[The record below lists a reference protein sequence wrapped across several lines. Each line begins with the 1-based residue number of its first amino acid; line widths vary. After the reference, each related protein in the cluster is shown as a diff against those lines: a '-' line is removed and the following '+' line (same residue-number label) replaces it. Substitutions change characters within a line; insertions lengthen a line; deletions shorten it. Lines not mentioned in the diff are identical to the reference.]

1 MRADIDAC
9 ATRGTSNFFSGEQ
22 GLTLAQ
28 LGEKTADL
36 ATKQR
41 AESSVGESATSDRN
55 Q

>member
-1 MRADIDAC
+1 MRDTQHAE
-9 ATRGTSNFFSGEQ
+9 FF
-22 GLTLAQ
+22 LKLAQ
-28 LGEKTADL
+28 LGGKTADL